1 MSDDESKGAGAAA
14 GTDSQAYIKF
24 KEALKAKGKDVNK
37 FQLLSNEAFEKLMN
51 KYGVDVDDQ
60 GDVIDDFRKHF
71 PLPTNTGTQLPVPLF
86 PLCCYAPL
94 FPVCP
99 FRSLCCCLLRCW
111 RGPPRGTFLPSTGR
125 LSFAALLCGALR
137 SFPHSCLHLR
147 VSVCHVMDGADAERE
162 RALQLQVEEL
172 QRNGNANCMISLV

>member
-94 FPVCP
+94 PPCL
-99 FRSLCCCLLRCW
+99 SLSVAVLLFASLLA
-111 RGPPRGTFLPSTGR
+111 GPAPWHLPSVHWPSVFRCSPLWCPALPTMF
-125 LSFAALLCGALR
+125 LLCTSHSFSALHLCVPPWCSALL
-137 SFPHSCLHLR
+137 
-147 VSVCHVMDGADAERE
+147 
-162 RALQLQVEEL
+162 
-172 QRNGNANCMISLV
+172 LVG